1 MFEIGNLQY
10 LVGTKVTGL
19 MNKKWIRSCIE
30 NGVKK
35 LQQKKHRPVIH
46 NKHNAPLQRAVAG
59 QNQYN
64 MSSSIEQSIHSLLYE
79 SDE

>member
-19 MNKKWIRSCIE
+19 MNKKWIRSCVE

-35 LQQKKHRPVIH
+35 LQQKNIGR
-46 NKHNAPLQRAVAG
+46 
-59 QNQYN
+59 
-64 MSSSIEQSIHSLLYE
+64 
-79 SDE
+79 